1 MKSAQGVLSYAE
13 EAFLS
18 LTKSRKGFSRKWWS
32 RWEFTSAF
40 PASALR
46 ANLRFVQK
54 CPPGIVV
61 NPRELAPLAR
71 CFCISNSTTKIKNPL
86 TEVSGFF
93 IWWSRWELNP
103 RPKEIHLP
111 NLHV

>member
-32 RWEFTSAF
+32 RWE
-40 PASALR
+40 
-46 ANLRFVQK
+46 
-54 CPPGIVV
+54 
-61 NPRELAPLAR
+61 
-71 CFCISNSTTKIKNPL
+71 
-86 TEVSGFF
+86 
-93 IWWSRWELNP
+93 LNP